1 MTTAFLAL
9 GSNIEPEKNI
19 AKALQLLS
27 RYVKILKISTV
38 YLTEPLGGRSQP
50 KFYNCVVK
58 VETNMEPSRLKYD
71 VLRVIEAKLGRRR
84 TKDKYAPRAIDID
97 ITLYGNLRV
106 STDDITVPDPEI
118 SKRPFLAVPL
128 SEIEPG
134 LKVPGLGKTIKEI
147 AEEFKN
153 HKMTPLHEYTRALRA
168 SLT

>member
-1 MTTAFLAL
+1 MVFLAL

-27 RYVKILKISTV
+27 KYVKILKISTV

-58 VETNMEPSRLKYD
+58 VETNIEPDKLKYD
-71 VLRVIEAKLGRRR
+71 VLRVIEEKLGRRR
-84 TKDKYAPRAIDID
+84 TKDKYAPRTIDID

-106 STDDITVPDPEI
+106 STDDMTVPDPEI

-128 SEIEPG
+128 SEIEPD
-134 LKVPGLGKTIKEI
+134 LKVLGLDKPIKEI

-153 HKMTPLHEYTRALRA
+153 HKMTPLSEYTQALQA